1 MPNLTGEDKQRGWN
15 MNKCFVGIETQSSEN
30 PSPAAVVVDKGLVV
44 YINFFRFEKTSN
56 HNSLY
61 A

>member
-1 MPNLTGEDKQRGWN
+1 MPNLTGGDKQRGWK
-15 MNKCFVGIETQSSEN
+15 MNKCFVDIETQSSEN

-44 YINFFRFEKTSN
+44 DIKFFRFGKTSN
-56 HNSLY
+56 HNNLY